1 MSTALADVG
10 IDTPILNMQSVV
22 KSFAEK
28 SVLNQLNFSLKH
40 GQVVG
45 LLGRNGAGKSTLIEC
60 ALGLRNIQAGEISV
74 FGEDPQ
80 ALSPATRGRIG
91 YVPQKTDLFGWMT
104 APQMLGFFKAFYPR
118 WNEDKANALLSRWSI
133 SQTTLIDK
141 LSGGEKQRL
150 AIIRA
155 LAHEPD
161 LLILD
166 EPVSS
171 LDPAGRRDFLREL
184 VDTVIDRSA
193 TILFSTHILTDLQRV
208 AVNAAFLHDG
218 RILLQDELDNI
229 AESAVMLTG
238 SHEALMPLAEYLVT
252 PIPHAQI
259 KSDPLNLRLVAQIHP
274 QVVPQILA
282 ENPIIAIEHLSLEDF
297 FIEATK

>member
-1 MSTALADVG
+1 MNTALADAG

-60 ALGLRNIQAGEISV
+60 ALGLRNIQAGEISI

-80 ALSPATRGRIG
+80 ALSAITRGRIG
-91 YVPQKTDLFGWMT
+91 YVPQQTDLFGWMT

-133 SQTTLIDK
+133 SPITLIDN

-184 VDTVIDRSA
+184 VDTVIDRSV

-208 AVNAAFLHDG
+208 AVNAAFLNDG
-218 RILLQDELDNI
+218 KILLQDELDTI
-229 AESAVMLTG
+229 AESAVMLRG
-238 SHEALMPLAEYLVT
+238 KREALMPLAQYFVT
-252 PIPHAQI
+252 PMPHTQTKSAEENLHLAAQLPPQ
-259 KSDPLNLRLVAQIHP
+259 KMAQT
-274 QVVPQILA
+274 VA
-282 ENPIIAIEHLSLEDF
+282 ENPTIAIEHLSLEDF